1 MTRQPRWIYC
11 TEKVWMWEKKSPS
24 GWERPTSII
33 TIVDTNANPP
43 AMLAICGWSGE
54 AEITGGKMDTNKML
68 IRHGLQVPPPFPLA
82 GGASWFPH
90 HFPVRPSQGAA
101 GMSEGVLFSA
111 RSGDAALPLV
121 CLCLH
126 GIHLLIWI
134 YANAARGPHSQRESS
149 HHQHLTITV
158 VHSSSSSPPCSL
170 CSRLPALFLFCA
182 CGLGADVCG
191 NQLCFVTEI

>member
-1 MTRQPRWIYC
+1 MLI
-11 TEKVWMWEKKSPS
+11 SS
-24 GWERPTSII
+24 
-33 TIVDTNANPP
+33 
-43 AMLAICGWSGE
+43 AMLAICDWSGE

-68 IRHGLQVPPPFPLA
+68 IRHGLQVAPLTLA
-82 GGASWFPH
+82 RGASWFPH

-134 YANAARGPHSQRESS
+134 YANAAAVPTVKRESS
-149 HHQHLTITV
+149 HHQH
-158 VHSSSSSPPCSL
+158 PPSL
-170 CSRLPALFLFCA
+170 WSAPPPRRPLFTFPRSFPFLCMRT
-182 CGLGADVCG
+182 LRADGCG
-191 NQLCFVTEI
+191 NQVCFVTEI